1 VCCKL
6 ITSQLGTLTMRNYLL
21 SILLGLTTTVAVWVP
36 LPVKAEAKVYQEVSG
51 EDSIRFDAEGF
62 DELKSLG
69 LSLASPEDTTEP
81 DPGYTYGLGLLPPS
95 SDPSVRGTTLAFS
108 YDDVTKTYIPLGGI
122 EQFSGSL
129 VFNVDTTKLA
139 LPPELKLGNLS
150 VAFSPDYK
158 FFFSTGTV
166 ANGLR
171 LFDVDS
177 SGNPTVD
184 LNSQTWTLEPVSLKI
199 SQDFSNYLVA
209 AGASK
214 PTAGLEII
222 DARGYRSFVEAGATS
237 VPEPDGALPILTA
250 GAALVW
256 RMRKRKAA

>member
-1 VCCKL
+1 
-6 ITSQLGTLTMRNYLL
+6 M
-21 SILLGLTTTVAVWVP
+21 
-36 LPVKAEAKVYQEVSG
+36 
-51 EDSIRFDAEGF
+51 
-62 DELKSLG
+62 
-69 LSLASPEDTTEP
+69 
-81 DPGYTYGLGLLPPS
+81 
-95 SDPSVRGTTLAFS
+95 
-108 YDDVTKTYIPLGGI
+108 
-122 EQFSGSL
+122 
-129 VFNVDTTKLA
+129 
-139 LPPELKLGNLS
+139 GNLS

-158 FFFSTGTV
+158 FFLSTGTV

-184 LNSQTWTLEPVSLKI
+184 LNSQTWTLEPLRLKI

-214 PTAGLEII
+214 PIAGLEII